1 MQPVDFLDMKKILFT
16 LCLVLCLAPTA
27 WAGNPTGKLR
37 TLVNEFRDEPGFEI
51 VDMGPLALGLIRT
64 AARAEAK
71 NDDDRKALQVFK
83 DIKRLTVLDFS
94 DTDAARKEKFLR
106 KAKRI
111 LSDEEVLM
119 EAKDDGETVRIY
131 GMSNAAGDILED
143 VIILA
148 GDALISVHG
157 KIRADLVGELINQA
171 EK

>member
-1 MQPVDFLDMKKILFT
+1 MKKILLT
-16 LCLVLCLAPTA
+16 LSLVLCLVPTA
-27 WAGNPTGKLR
+27 WAGTPTGKLR

-51 VDMGPLALGLIRT
+51 VDMGPLALGLIRA
-64 AARAEAK
+64 AARTEAK

-94 DTDAARKEKFLR
+94 DADAAHKEKFLR

-111 LSDEEVLM
+111 LADEEMLM

-131 GMSNAAGDILED
+131 GLSNVGDILED

>member
-1 MQPVDFLDMKKILFT
+1 MV
-16 LCLVLCLAPTA
+16 LCLVPTA
-27 WAGNPTGKLR
+27 WAGTPTGKLR

-51 VDMGPLALGLIRT
+51 VDMGPLALGLIRA
-64 AARAEAK
+64 AARTEAK

-94 DTDAARKEKFLR
+94 DADAAHKEKFLR

-111 LSDEEVLM
+111 LADEEMLM

-131 GMSNAAGDILED
+131 GLSNVSDIRED

>member
-1 MQPVDFLDMKKILFT
+1 MV
-16 LCLVLCLAPTA
+16 LCLVPTA
-27 WAGNPTGKLR
+27 WAGDRTGQLR

-51 VDMGPLALGLIRT
+51 VDMGPLALGLIRA
-64 AARAEAK
+64 AARTEAK
-71 NDDDRKALQVFK
+71 NDDDRKALQVFR

-94 DTDAARKEKFLR
+94 DADAAHKEKFLR

-111 LSDEEVLM
+111 LADEEMLM

-131 GMSNAAGDILED
+131 GLSNVGDILED

>member
-1 MQPVDFLDMKKILFT
+1 MV
-16 LCLVLCLAPTA
+16 LCLVPTA
-27 WAGNPTGKLR
+27 WAGNPTGKIR
-37 TLVNEFRDEPGFEI
+37 TLVNDFRDQPGFEV
-51 VDMGPLALGLIRT
+51 VDMGPVALGLIRA
-64 AARAEAK
+64 AARGEVK

-83 DIKRLTVLDFS
+83 DIKRLTILDFS
-94 DTDAARKEKFLR
+94 DADAAHKEKFLR

-111 LSDEEVLM
+111 LADEEMLM

-131 GMSNAAGDILED
+131 GLSNVGDILED

>member
-1 MQPVDFLDMKKILFT
+1 MV
-16 LCLVLCLAPTA
+16 LCLVPTA
-27 WAGNPTGKLR
+27 WAGTPTGKLR

-51 VDMGPLALGLIRT
+51 VDMGPLALGLIRA
-64 AARAEAK
+64 AARTEAK

-94 DTDAARKEKFLR
+94 DADAAHKEKFLR

-111 LSDEEVLM
+111 LADEEMLM
-119 EAKDDGETVRIY
+119 EAKDGGETVRIY
-131 GMSNAAGDILED
+131 GLSNVGDILED

>member
-1 MQPVDFLDMKKILFT
+1 MKKILFT
-16 LCLVLCLAPTA
+16 LCMVLCLVPTA
-27 WAGNPTGKLR
+27 WAGTPTGKLR

-51 VDMGPLALGLIRT
+51 VDMGPLALGLIRA
-64 AARAEAK
+64 AARTEAK

-94 DTDAARKEKFLR
+94 DADAAHKEKFLR

-111 LSDEEVLM
+111 LADEEMLM

-131 GMSNAAGDILED
+131 GLSNVGDILED

>member
-1 MQPVDFLDMKKILFT
+1 MV
-16 LCLVLCLAPTA
+16 LCLVPTA
-27 WAGNPTGKLR
+27 WAGTPTGKLR
-37 TLVNEFRDEPGFEI
+37 TLVNVFRDEPGFEI
-51 VDMGPLALGLIRT
+51 VDMGPLALGLIRA
-64 AARAEAK
+64 AARTEAK

-94 DTDAARKEKFLR
+94 DADAAHKEKFLR

-111 LSDEEVLM
+111 LADEEMLM

-131 GMSNAAGDILED
+131 GLSNVSDILED

>member
-1 MQPVDFLDMKKILFT
+1 MV
-16 LCLVLCLAPTA
+16 LCLVPTA
-27 WAGNPTGKLR
+27 WAGTPTGKLR

-51 VDMGPLALGLIRT
+51 VDMGPLALDLIRA
-64 AARAEAK
+64 AARTEAK

-94 DTDAARKEKFLR
+94 DADAAHKEKFLR

-111 LSDEEVLM
+111 LADEEMLM

-131 GMSNAAGDILED
+131 GLSNVSDILED

>member
-1 MQPVDFLDMKKILFT
+1 MIFDMKKILLT
-16 LCLVLCLAPTA
+16 LCLVLSLVPTA
-27 WAGNPTGKLR
+27 WAGDRTGKLR

-51 VDMGPLALGLIRT
+51 VDMGPIALGLIRT
-64 AARAEAK
+64 AARGEVK
-71 NDDDRKALQVFK
+71 NEDDRKALQVFK
-83 DIKRLTVLDFS
+83 DIKRLTILDFS
-94 DTDAARKEKFLR
+94 DADEARKEKFLR

-111 LSDEEVLM
+111 LADEEMLM

-131 GMSNAAGDILED
+131 GLSNVSDILED

>member
-1 MQPVDFLDMKKILFT
+1 M
-16 LCLVLCLAPTA
+16 VLCLIPTA
-27 WAGNPTGKLR
+27 WAGTPTGKLR

-51 VDMGPLALGLIRT
+51 VDMGPLALSLIRT
-64 AARAEAK
+64 AARTEAK

-94 DTDAARKEKFLR
+94 DADAARKEKFLR

-111 LSDEEVLM
+111 LADEEMLM

-131 GMSNAAGDILED
+131 GLSNAVGDILED

-157 KIRADLVGELINQA
+157 KIRADLVGELISQA

>member
-1 MQPVDFLDMKKILFT
+1 MV
-16 LCLVLCLAPTA
+16 LCLVPTA
-27 WAGNPTGKLR
+27 WAGTPTGKLR

-51 VDMGPLALGLIRT
+51 VDMGPLALGLIRA
-64 AARAEAK
+64 AARTEAK
-71 NDDDRKALQVFK
+71 NDDDRNALQVFK

-94 DTDAARKEKFLR
+94 DADAAHKEKFLR

-111 LSDEEVLM
+111 LADEEMLM

-131 GMSNAAGDILED
+131 GLSNVGDILED

-157 KIRADLVGELINQA
+157 KIRADLVGELVNQA

>member
-1 MQPVDFLDMKKILFT
+1 MV
-16 LCLVLCLAPTA
+16 LCLVPTA
-27 WAGNPTGKLR
+27 WAGDRTGQLR
-37 TLVNEFRDEPGFEI
+37 TLVNEFRNEPGFEV
-51 VDMGPLALGLIRT
+51 VDMGPVALGLIRA
-64 AARAEAK
+64 AARGEVK
-71 NDDDRKALQVFK
+71 NEEDRKALQVFK

-94 DTDAARKEKFLR
+94 AADAARKEKFLR
-106 KAKRI
+106 KARRI
-111 LSDEEVLM
+111 LANEEMLL
-119 EAKDDGETVRIY
+119 EAKDDGETVRVY